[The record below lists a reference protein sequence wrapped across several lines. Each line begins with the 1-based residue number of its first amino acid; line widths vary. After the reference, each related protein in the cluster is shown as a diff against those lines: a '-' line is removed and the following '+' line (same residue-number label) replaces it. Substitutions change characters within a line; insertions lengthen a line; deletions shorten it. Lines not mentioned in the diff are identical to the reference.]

1 VSTRAIAK
9 RAIGRVAASPP
20 LRRRTRAA
28 FADRVN
34 IVYYH
39 YVGEPTPYYADFYS
53 GTTLERLDRDLAR
66 LGRWFDFAPLADVV
80 GRAPRRSG
88 RPLLAVTFDD
98 GFDLISPGALDV
110 LERHG
115 VSATTFV
122 MTSCIGNTDLMWRN
136 KLSAIR
142 ALRGDE
148 AALRAYDEVAA
159 RHALEPR
166 AGDAGLLG
174 ASNDWPLEAKD
185 ELADALW
192 DACAMPPVSAFLA
205 EHRPYL
211 GWDALREWIA
221 RGHTV
226 GHHTHTHPYCAR
238 LDAAGVQAEIVEP
251 AHVLRERLGL
261 EWLPFSY
268 PFGSRVDAATERD
281 LYEQGVIDCALG
293 IDGFAPAGT
302 PPYRLQRAPA
312 EHQLEFEVFAR
323 ACAGRPRVR
332 R

>member
-1 VSTRAIAK
+1 VSTRTIAK

-39 YVGEPTPYYADFYS
+39 YVGGPQPYYADFYS
-53 GTTLERLDRDLAR
+53 GTTLERLDRDLVR
-66 LGRWFDFAPLADVV
+66 LGQWFEFAPLADVV
-80 GRAPRRSG
+80 ARAPRSG
-88 RPLLAVTFDD
+88 RPLLAITFDD
-98 GFDLISPGALDV
+98 GFDLIGCGALDV

-122 MTSCIGNTDLMWRN
+122 MTSCVGNADLMWRN

-142 ALRGDE
+142 ALCGDE
-148 AALRAYDEVAA
+148 ACLRGYNEVAEHFAIEPLADA
-159 RHALEPR
+159 R
-166 AGDAGLLG
+166 GLRT
-174 ASNDWPLEAKD
+174 ASADWPLDTKG

-192 DACAMPPVSAFLA
+192 QVCAMPALDDFLA

-211 GWDALREWIA
+211 SWDGLREWID

-238 LDAAGVQAEIVEP
+238 LDAAAVETEIVEP
-251 AHVLRERLGL
+251 ARLLRERLGL
-261 EWLPFSY
+261 DWLPFSY
-268 PFGSRVDAATERD
+268 PFGSRIDAATERD
-281 LYEQGVIDCALG
+281 LFERRVFDCALG
-293 IDGFAPAGT
+293 IDGFATAGT
-302 PPYRLQRAPA
+302 PLYRLERAAA
-312 EHQLEFEVFAR
+312 EHQLEFEVFGR
-323 ACAGRPRVR
+323 ACAGRPRR
-332 R
+332 

>member
-1 VSTRAIAK
+1 MSTRAIAK

-39 YVGEPTPYYADFYS
+39 YVGEPSPYYADFYS
-53 GTTLERLDRDLAR
+53 GMTLERLDRDLAR
-66 LGRWFDFAPLADVV
+66 LGRSFAFAPLADVV
-80 GRAPRRSG
+80 ARAPRRSG

-98 GFDLISPGALDV
+98 GFDLITPGALDV

-122 MTSCIGNTDLMWRN
+122 MTSCIGNADLMWRN
-136 KLSAIR
+136 KLSAAR
-142 ALRGDE
+142 ALRGD
-148 AALRAYDEVAA
+148 AACRRAYDELAA
-159 RHALEPR
+159 HHPIEPL
-166 AGDAGLLG
+166 AEG
-174 ASNDWPLEAKD
+174 ASLVSASAHWPLALKD

-192 DACAMPPVSAFLA
+192 EACAMPALDAFLA

-211 GWDALREWIA
+211 GWDALREWID

-238 LDAAGVQAEIVEP
+238 LDAEGVRAEIVEP
-251 AHVLRERLGL
+251 ARVLRERLDL

-281 LYEQGVIDCALG
+281 LYDQGVFDCALG
-293 IDGFAPAGT
+293 IEGFAPAGT
-302 PPYRLQRAPA
+302 PSYRLERAPA

-323 ACAGRPRVR
+323 ACAGRPRGY
-332 R
+332 